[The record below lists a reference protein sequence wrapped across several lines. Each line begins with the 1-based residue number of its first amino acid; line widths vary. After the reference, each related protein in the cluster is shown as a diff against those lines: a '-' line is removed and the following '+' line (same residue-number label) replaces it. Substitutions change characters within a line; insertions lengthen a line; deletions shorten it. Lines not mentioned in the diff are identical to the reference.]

1 MHEKYPRQNAGR
13 CPLDGSQ
20 DRPYNPMEA
29 RILNASWISHV
40 ITPFRDGIFLHC
52 LLLLTGACLLSSC
65 ATKNGLT
72 LMPTPVI
79 YHNATIDPFGHLTMD
94 QKSTRAHIFYAT
106 NRGPQ
111 FSDHGVRYGNKMDSF
126 MHLGEAT
133 IRMGEPDTNWNEL
146 LAASLAENQQKAISL
161 TLETVNEIAQL
172 HPDAIHSKQPLTT
185 DQQQFIDAI
194 NLQLEQ
200 AIDKEIMLYVHGAK
214 VDFSNSAILTA
225 EIDYFAGRD
234 FVGIAFAW
242 PSHQDIL
249 HYLFGVDVRRAKNSI
264 PALTS
269 LLIFLSEHTKAEH
282 INIITYSAGGKITSK
297 ALEELRQAYPEL
309 EPHEIKSKFRI
320 ASVVFAAVDV
330 EIDMFLERLPSISEL
345 VDQVVITVTD
355 SDNTLNAAKRFMG
368 GKVRVGTSDAEAL
381 EEDFIVKNRLD
392 NVEII
397 DVSYGQVMRGFDMVG
412 HHYWYRHPWMS
423 SDIIFLMRTDLPPLR
438 RGLSPTELEGIWYLS
453 PDYPEKVQQA
463 AGIELKGQW

>member
-1 MHEKYPRQNAGR
+1 
-13 CPLDGSQ
+13 
-20 DRPYNPMEA
+20 
-29 RILNASWISHV
+29 
-40 ITPFRDGIFLHC
+40 
-52 LLLLTGACLLSSC
+52 
-65 ATKNGLT
+65 
-72 LMPTPVI
+72 
-79 YHNATIDPFGHLTMD
+79 
-94 QKSTRAHIFYAT
+94 
-106 NRGPQ
+106 
-111 FSDHGVRYGNKMDSF
+111 

-249 HYLFGVDVRRAKNSI
+249 HYLSGVDVRRAKNSI

-397 DVSYGQVMRGFDMVG
+397 DVSYGQILRGFDMVG